1 MLSGVCVSGTVE
13 GPKIERGGGG
23 AVLVSNEKA
32 FLKKQVL
39 SRTGGLQARF
49 LYSSFLLPEK
59 SKENRLKIWLSYQTK
74 QYYSFLLT
82 P

>member
-1 MLSGVCVSGTVE
+1 MLSGVCVSGTGE
-13 GPKIERGGGG
+13 GPKIVRGG

-32 FLKKQVL
+32 FLNKQVL